1 MSTLPSPIQHSS
13 RNPRQAIR
21 QEKEI
26 KGMKIENKEVK
37 LSLFEDEH
45 NCLMKILWNQQQQ
58 NKTLKNL

>member
-1 MSTLPSPIQHSS
+1 MSTLSSPIQHCA

-37 LSLFEDEH
+37 LSLFEDD
-45 NCLMKILWNQQQQ
+45 IIDW
-58 NKTLKNL
+58 